1 MLFRSDVADQEFS
14 RYYRVEAL
22 GVNPACHGPVSNCA
36 ATPLQARVQPYS
48 IRVEET
54 GAETNGIP
62 DPGETVSDSASPEER
77 VERLLAGFEAAAP
90 MPLAEFE
97 ALAAELDIEVR
108 IASIDGEGFPMTMD
122 YRDDRVNIDIEDDA
136 VVQVLPG

>member
-1 MLFRSDVADQEFS
+1 MTEEYL
-14 RYYRVEAL
+14 VEEI
-22 GVNPACHGPVSNCA
+22 PVSIE
-36 ATPLQARVQPYS
+36 PMP
-48 IRVEET
+48 VEPMPVEPVPV
-54 GAETNGIP
+54 E
-62 DPGETVSDSASPEER
+62 PGTEIDTASAEER

-90 MPLAEFE
+90 MPLDEFT
-97 ALAAELDIEVR
+97 ALAADLDIEVR